1 MKKTLFL
8 LVLVALAVSSCATAR
23 YYGGFAPEAAR
34 QDMVLMGPVSA
45 IFYLD
50 EDNQEIFSDSLS
62 TVSETMIAGLVN
74 GMGMPI
80 SDRIELNDDQ
90 KEEAAAYLRYLL
102 AQKPKNRDLFPIPDL
117 LDEVLEAQGSRYG
130 LILFARGMTRD
141 VKGYRKELARD
152 VLVSVATAVLT
163 LGTAVAI
170 VTPNRYSSQIMAAVL
185 DSETDRLVFF
195 NTKNPQETD
204 PLNLGPVHDQLSK
217 LLKDFLK

>member
-1 MKKTLFL
+1 MCYNSTSGRTAEQRKIWRITMNKTELIAAVAEATKVSKK
-8 LVLVALAVSSCATAR
+8 
-23 YYGGFAPEAAR
+23 EA
-34 QDMVLMGPVSA
+34 
-45 IFYLD
+45 
-50 EDNQEIFSDSLS
+50 
-62 TVSETMIAGLVN
+62 
-74 GMGMPI
+74 
-80 SDRIELNDDQ
+80 
-90 KEEAAAYLRYLL
+90 AAAYLRYLL